1 MSVRLNDIQDA
12 LVAALQT
19 IDGSGDYTN
28 DLSATGRVIVA
39 SNRPDGAPDL
49 SVWLSQGMVSVSI
62 TDDVPLGLFRW
73 EVEYDV
79 AGFAPATAD
88 TPAARIQAAN
98 TLLADLWTCLV
109 ANRVLND
116 GTRDLVFDI
125 HITEMA
131 SVDGAASD
139 FAGCGVVVMS
149 LVLHW
154 NSAST
159 A

>member
-1 MSVRLNDIQDA
+1 MSVRLNDVQAA
-12 LVAALQT
+12 LVAAFQT
-19 IDGSGDYTN
+19 INGSGGYTY
-28 DLSATGRVIVA
+28 DLSAPGRVFVA
-39 SNRPDGAPDL
+39 SARPEGAPDL
-49 SVWLSQGMVSVSI
+49 SVWLAQGMVSASI
-62 TDDVPLGLFRW
+62 TEDVPMGLFRW
-73 EVEYDV
+73 EVEYDL
-79 AGFAPATAD
+79 AGFVPATAD

-98 TLLADLWTCLV
+98 ALLADLWTCLV
-109 ANRVLND
+109 ARRTLND

-131 SVDGAASD
+131 AVDGAASD
-139 FAGCGVVVMS
+139 FSGCGVVVMS